1 MNPKLFFSTLL
12 LLFALSLFT
21 TCSKDDKDDND
32 GKETPLADREQSIK
46 DYQDNY
52 LGSALSNPNWTGS
65 TTDCIAG
72 SVSSD
77 SHLKVIKR
85 INYFRK
91 LVGLP
96 ADITHNSSQNSK
108 CQEAALYM
116 AKNKTLTHTPIN
128 GTPCY
133 SAGCYE
139 AANHGNI
146 AISWGGSPDDASHSV
161 NAVSGYMEDPG
172 TGNLAVGHR
181 AWLLHP
187 ELKAIGHGSVFIP
200 NQNNLA
206 TNCLMWGGNTG
217 STPSNMPDF
226 VAYPPANFIPAPLV
240 FPRWSFSVPNASFNS
255 ATITMKDES
264 GGNIS
269 LNIIHRAPSNV
280 IPGSRIVWE
289 PSGINTTSDSDVK
302 YTVTISNISSAPN
315 TSYTYE
321 VTILSVANITK
332 KIQPPS
338 VDFYRE
344 IK

>member
-1 MNPKLFFSTLL
+1 MNTKLFFSTLL
-12 LLFALSLFT
+12 LLFTLSLFT
-21 TCSKDDKDDND
+21 ACSKDDEGD
-32 GKETPLADREQSIK
+32 GQEEPLADREQSIK

-52 LGSALSNPNWTGS
+52 LGSALSNPDWTGS
-65 TTDCIAG
+65 TNGCIAG
-72 SVSSD
+72 SVSSE
-77 SHLKVIKR
+77 SHTKVIQR
-85 INYFRK
+85 INYYRK

-96 ADITHNSSQNSK
+96 SNITHNASQNSK

-116 AKNKTLTHTPIN
+116 AKNETLTHTPSSN
-128 GTPCY
+128 KPCY
-133 SAGCYE
+133 TAGCYD

-146 AISWGGSPDDASHSV
+146 AISWGGSPDGANHSV
-161 NAVSGYMEDPG
+161 NAVSGYIEDPG
-172 TGNLAVGHR
+172 AGNLAVGHR

-187 ELKAIGHGSVFIP
+187 ELKAIGHGSVYIP
-200 NQNNLA
+200 NPNNLA

-217 STPSNMPDF
+217 STPSDMPDF

-240 FPRWSFSVPNASFNS
+240 FPRWSFSVPNANFNS
-255 ATITMKDES
+255 ATITMKDKS

-315 TSYTYE
+315 ASYTYE
-321 VTILSVANITK
+321 VTVLSVKNISK
-332 KIQPPS
+332 RIQPPS